1 MTLLAAHAVP
11 WCAVSWGGAS
21 PHVGLFG
28 LSGAPSAFLAQ
39 VGLWVAFYLVSFLP
53 VGLWL
58 NSGAWFTEMGMNA
71 ILPWQ
76 ECVSVG
82 GDVPVGRR
90 GTLGGLPPVS

>member
-1 MTLLAAHAVP
+1 MRYPGAQCL
-11 WCAVSWGGAS
+11 WGGAG
-21 PHVGLFG
+21 PPVGLFG
-28 LSGAPSAFLAQ
+28 LSGAQALLAQ
-39 VGLWVAFYLVSFLP
+39 GGLWVAFYLVGFLP

-82 GDVPVGRR
+82 
-90 GTLGGLPPVS
+90 